1 MMMMRLMVKC
11 SQVAMGRR
19 SQLSVYGSD
28 WDTEDGTGEC
38 FVIVFALYL
47 YLGQDGSG
55 HKFVLY
61 FHPFRYLHLY
71 LYL

>member
-1 MMMMRLMVKC
+1 MMMMMMRLMVKY

-38 FVIVFALYL
+38 YVFVFLITWYLYLFFYL
-47 YLGQDGSG
+47 YLG
-55 HKFVLY
+55 H
-61 FHPFRYLHLY
+61 
-71 LYL
+71 

>member
-1 MMMMRLMVKC
+1 MMIMRMMKTIRKIMMRRMKMMMKS

-38 FVIVFALYL
+38 IVFV
-47 YLGQDGSG
+47 
-55 HKFVLY
+55 FV
-61 FHPFRYLHLY
+61 F
-71 LYL
+71 